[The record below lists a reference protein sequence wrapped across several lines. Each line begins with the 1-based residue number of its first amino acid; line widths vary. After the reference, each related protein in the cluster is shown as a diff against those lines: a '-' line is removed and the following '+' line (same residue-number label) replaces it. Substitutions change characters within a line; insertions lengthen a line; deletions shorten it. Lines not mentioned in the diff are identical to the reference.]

1 MPIVRVSDADGDE
14 VDTIEIDDA
23 FWARSELVIRHDT
36 LSFAPGCSL
45 DVIVPADSEPV
56 AELRR
61 IDSMGA
67 LGNWL
72 ATLPS

>member
-1 MPIVRVSDADGDE
+1 VPIVRLSDANGDE
-14 VDTIEIDDA
+14 IDTIMVDDGFWSLSEI
-23 FWARSELVIRHDT
+23 VVRHDT

-45 DVIVPADSEPV
+45 DVIVPDDS
-56 AELRR
+56 AGSLRV

-72 ATLPS
+72 AKLP